1 MHERLFTTPI
11 ELRDAWWE
19 NKTGPLTTFI
29 GNQIVVWGQSLAF
42 RVGDVINPANTCWA
56 FGFANLEQSRDAQW
70 MIHPILNLPEWGPFT
85 SNFLELVVQPG
96 FQPNWQPE
104 QYQDPYHK
112 YRSALTA
119 GRATPCLPVSE
130 PWAER
135 AVRCPVFDSIRYSV
149 LIAFRH
155 HSVRTSRWS
164 ADRAATMGIRQLP
177 RLVFRHRRMHSGCAR

>member
-1 MHERLFTTPI
+1 MAIYNTYQ
-11 ELRDAWWE
+11 LRDAWWE

-42 RVGDVINPANTCWA
+42 RVGDVINPTDTCWA
-56 FGFANLEQSRDAQW
+56 FGFANLEQSRVPQW
-70 MIHPILNLPEWGPFT
+70 MVHPILNLPEWGPLT

-119 GRATPCLPVSE
+119 GRALPCLPAASHGPSARFDVQYPTE
-130 PWAER
+130 PIFGADYITTPR
-135 AVRCPVFDSIRYSV
+135 SILAQRS
-149 LIAFRH
+149 
-155 HSVRTSRWS
+155 
-164 ADRAATMGIRQLP
+164 
-177 RLVFRHRRMHSGCAR
+177 